1 MNPVDGNT
9 EAIALLKAFL
19 SLFRSDIGEV
29 LEAVA
34 FKILQI
40 QEWLEETQLGYIR
53 QLKFCQEA
61 ILQAHAHDPPEEDAR
76 SDAYRQ
82 FKEAQEQFD
91 NFLSWKQKIEEAI
104 LEYQQQAVLMK
115 AQLEDDVT
123 KAKLFLEERISKL
136 KEYEEYFATSLPA
149 LGMTAT
155 VIPIRQ
161 KVTGGT
167 VEKDWSKET
176 LERFI
181 RPLTVD
187 WQKQFG
193 SHVGICSG
201 RPFFPEKLKL
211 PLQELSTAGVK
222 ITPEGVAKVKEH
234 VERFDPYV
242 PNERMLDRLNKIL
255 RGIIPPTSYDVNFYT
270 HEIREF
276 QHYESLG
283 YKVGIPEDPDLAHDL
298 WNNTHTAT
306 LEEYGLADKD
316 LFHPTTEDK

>member
-1 MNPVDGNT
+1 MNPVYGNT
-9 EAIALLKAFL
+9 EAIAILKA
-19 SLFRSDIGEV
+19 SLTQFRSDMGEV

-53 QLKFCQEA
+53 QLEFCQEA
-61 ILQAHAHDPPEEDAR
+61 ILQAHAHDSPEDDAR
-76 SDAYRQ
+76 SDAYDQ
-82 FKEAQEQFD
+82 LKEAQEQFD
-91 NFLSWKQKIEEAI
+91 NFLSWKRKIEEAI

-115 AQLEDDVT
+115 AQLDDEVT
-123 KAKLFLEERISKL
+123 KFLEDTVAKL
-136 KEYEEYFATSLPA
+136 EEYFATSPSA

-161 KVTGGT
+161 KVTGGN
-167 VEKDWSKET
+167 VKKGWSTET
-176 LERFI
+176 LEHFTK
-181 RPLTVD
+181 PLTAD
-187 WQKQFG
+187 WQKPFG

-211 PLQELSTAGVK
+211 PLQRLFTEGVK

-255 RGIIPPTSYDVNFYT
+255 RGIIPPTSYDVDFYT
-270 HEIREF
+270 HELREF

-283 YKVGIPEDPDLAHDL
+283 YKVGIPDDPDLAQDL

-316 LFHPTTEDK
+316 LYHPTAEDK